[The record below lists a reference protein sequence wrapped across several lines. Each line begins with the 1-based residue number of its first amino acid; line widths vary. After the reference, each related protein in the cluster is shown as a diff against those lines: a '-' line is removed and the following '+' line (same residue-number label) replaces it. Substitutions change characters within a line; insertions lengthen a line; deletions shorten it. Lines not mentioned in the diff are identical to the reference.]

1 MSGTIFDPRA
11 RHQTREP
18 KPAAPPAVRAP
29 RLGNGSV
36 IHANGGVIVEVLKM
50 AEARHLRQMA
60 EDMLAEAGRREGGD
74 A

>member
-1 MSGTIFDPRA
+1 MTARDGVLDPRS

-18 KPAAPPAVRAP
+18 PPATPPARAP

-36 IHANGGVIVEVLKM
+36 IHANGGVIVEVLKG

-60 EDMLAEAGRREGGD
+60 EDMLALAQQREA
-74 A
+74 